1 MTASLTFTKYYKTQ
15 LNSRINMTTT
25 LPIYSVSINYFFF
38 KPVLSFLIHFFI
50 SHSSSL
56 NITKTF
62 YIFVFYISNI
72 SDFAGLILL
81 PVVPNDSCLRGF
93 FLSVLVFTIS
103 SYSLKCYLKE
113 FLEAWV

>member
-1 MTASLTFTKYYKTQ
+1 
-15 LNSRINMTTT
+15 MTTT